1 MIYGIGTDI
10 SRIERFEGLL
20 ARWGLDIGR
29 RLLAAPEREELA
41 AAAQP
46 ARFLAKRFAAKEAL
60 GKALGTGIREPVLLT
75 AIAITHDALGKPMF
89 AFDDAL
95 KAFLA
100 SRGIS
105 NVHLSISDEQ
115 QHALAFVVCETAGAA
130 NL

>member
-10 SRIERFEGLL
+10 ARIERFEGLL
-20 ARWGLDIGR
+20 ARWGLAIGR

-41 AAAQP
+41 QAAKP

-75 AIAITHDALGKPMF
+75 AIAVSHDALGKPMF
-89 AFDDAL
+89 AFDDSL
-95 KAFLA
+95 KDFLA
-100 SRGIS
+100 ARGICS
-105 NVHLSISDEQ
+105 VHLSISDEQ